1 MAEPASTSPGVG
13 NRYFTEVNP
22 SLPNNSHALQLRLV
36 GRDRDVLELGCAAGH
51 MTRALKE
58 EGCRVVAVD
67 VEADA
72 VRFAKRFAERAI
84 VEDISKPEP
93 LAALGPRE
101 FDVVLA
107 GDVLEHLPHPAVLLE
122 RCRSLLRPGGSLVVS
137 VPNVAHVDLKLSLL
151 DGRWEYRD
159 WGLLDRTHLRF
170 FTRRS
175 LDELLRES
183 GYVPVEIYRVVRPV
197 ATTELDVDM
206 SRISPDVVKAALAD
220 REAETYQFVVRA
232 VVDSDRSASGD
243 ESELQLVELLDH
255 EQVRR
260 RRLESQLADAVA
272 EIRDLQ
278 TALQSSRQ
286 THETLLATRTFR
298 YTTLPRRIYSRL
310 KRRLGTT

>member
-1 MAEPASTSPGVG
+1 M
-13 NRYFTEVNP
+13 
-22 SLPNNSHALQLRLV
+22 
-36 GRDRDVLELGCAAGH
+36 
-51 MTRALKE
+51 
-58 EGCRVVAVD
+58 
-67 VEADA
+67 
-72 VRFAKRFAERAI
+72 
-84 VEDISKPEP
+84 
-93 LAALGPRE
+93 
-101 FDVVLA
+101 
-107 GDVLEHLPHPAVLLE
+107 
-122 RCRSLLRPGGSLVVS
+122 VS